1 MKTLTLTIPDDW
13 HLHLRD
19 GKALE
24 RTVGD
29 TARQFKR
36 ALVMPNLVPPIT
48 TIAAVEAYRER
59 IIKTIPADNEF
70 TPLMTLYLTES
81 MTVETIIAAAQH
93 PHIIAAKLYPANAT
107 TNSTAGVQNIKNI
120 YPLLEAMQTYGLTLC
135 LHGEVTHG
143 DIFDREAYF
152 LDEILTQLCQDFPEL
167 NLVLEHITTKEAV
180 DFVKARPD
188 CLGAT
193 ITPQHLLFNRN
204 QLLVGG
210 IKPHFYCLPILKRET
225 HQRALLQAASSG
237 DPRFFLGTDSAP
249 HSIHNKESDCGCAGT
264 YSAYSA
270 LELYAQAFA
279 SVDALDK
286 LEGFASFYGAD
297 FYGLPRNQATITL
310 QQQQWQIPTSLSFAD
325 ETVVPL
331 AAGETIEWKKQ

>member
-1 MKTLTLTIPDDW
+1 M
-13 HLHLRD
+13 
-19 GKALE
+19 
-24 RTVGD
+24 V
-29 TARQFKR
+29 
-36 ALVMPNLVPPIT
+36 
-48 TIAAVEAYRER
+48 
-59 IIKTIPADNEF
+59 
-70 TPLMTLYLTES
+70 
-81 MTVETIIAAAQH
+81 
-93 PHIIAAKLYPANAT
+93 KLPMA
-107 TNSTAGVQNIKNI
+107 IF
-120 YPLLEAMQTYGLTLC
+120 
-135 LHGEVTHG
+135 
-143 DIFDREAYF
+143 FDREAYF

-180 DFVKARPD
+180 DFVKAHPYF
-188 CLGAT
+188 LGAT

-249 HSIHNKESDCGCAGT
+249 HSIHNKENDCGCAGT

-270 LELYAQAFA
+270 IELYAQAFA
-279 SVDALDK
+279 TVDALDK
-286 LEGFASFYGAD
+286 LEAFASFYGAD
-297 FYGLPRNQATITL
+297 FYGLPRTQETITL
-310 QQQQWQIPTSLSFAD
+310 QQQPWQIPTNLSFAD